1 MNTDNLTQELD
12 RLMMEEGY
20 IEVSDKNDMIASL
33 LGEHNADMKLY
44 RKILGYLYSSYSY
57 FENGDETFFY
67 NPYDTFE
74 SIDEFK
80 KEFNIK

>member
-1 MNTDNLTQELD
+1 
-12 RLMMEEGY
+12 
-20 IEVSDKNDMIASL
+20 
-33 LGEHNADMKLY
+33 MKLY